1 MPAIMGQT
9 PGPRAERA
17 SYNQASLPPRPPLLL
32 LFCAGI
38 RHDSPALL
46 LLPRHLR
53 APVQIMHRFVQSART
68 IARAGGQEPQERLAA
83 LHEYEF
89 ELDRIATG
97 TVPQAPLFRELA
109 SIVAQRHLPLAPFH
123 SLLAAC
129 RDDAAQTT
137 YADFGA
143 LMDYCRRAANP
154 VGRLMLALVGDDN
167 PRHQAYAD
175 ALCTGL
181 QFVQLLRRVGADFAQ
196 GRVYLPQ
203 DELRRHGILRQ
214 HLHGDFTTPLWET
227 FMRAQIERARRLLQ
241 AGAPLGLALPGR
253 AGFAVRMIVAGG
265 ERILRKLHAA
275 PAAALGKPV
284 RLGAWDGAVT
294 LGRALARR

>member
-1 MPAIMGQT
+1 M
-9 PGPRAERA
+9 RW
-17 SYNQASLPPRPPLLL
+17 
-32 LFCAGI
+32 
-38 RHDSPALL
+38 
-46 LLPRHLR
+46 
-53 APVQIMHRFVQSART
+53 FVQSART
-68 IARAGGQEPQERLAA
+68 IARAGGREPQERLAA
-83 LHEYEF
+83 LREYET
-89 ELDRIATG
+89 ELDRITAG
-97 TVPQAPLFRELA
+97 AVPQAPSFRDLA
-109 SIVAQRHLPLAPFH
+109 SIVAQRHLPFAPFY

-129 RDDAAQTT
+129 RDDIAQTT

-143 LMDYCRRAANP
+143 LMDYCRHAANP
-154 VGRLMLALVGDDN
+154 VGRLMLALLGDGDS
-167 PRHQAYAD
+167 RHQAYAD

-181 QFVQLLRRVGADFAQ
+181 QFIQLLRCVGADFAR

-253 AGFAVRMIVAGG
+253 AGFAVRMMVAGG

-275 PAAALGKPV
+275 PAAVLRGPV
-284 RLGAWDGAVT
+284 RLGAWDTVMM
-294 LGRALARR
+294 LWRALTQR